1 MADAMS
7 SLSYDWW
14 SHCPPRAPI
23 GKLDAV
29 YGSMDHLILLT
40 ARVAD
45 FAGKDR
51 KRKIR
56 AAAANLTQP
65 NPQPGVSSDPSSP
78 PQSNHQMSPP
88 SGQNGPRPNMSGQ
101 FPAPSP
107 MQQQQQQ
114 PPMYGMMPS
123 AGPIRLPSGFKQEPG
138 TWQRNSPPAD
148 DQELE
153 AATRKAEH
161 EWNDI
166 YHALD
171 VFEESLGPDYQP
183 LSPDHMQPLST
194 PFGPALYYRAYSI
207 SCVWALYYTARI
219 MAMRANP
226 SMPPAAMVA
235 AGAAAPRTAAWANT
249 IGRICAGI
257 QPLTNTTPLNPTHGA
272 ALMDSSMGLFHAGV
286 QYRDAAQRGWTI
298 TKLRDIARLTGW
310 QTSALIAS
318 GCERSWM
325 RAAEMRMGPPYQR
338 TMNVAAKDD
347 RVAGRARDPVSKFY
361 PPKDNNDRRFI
372 TVNPGTRV
380 YWALGILSA
389 EEDMKSMSLKD

>member
-1 MADAMS
+1 
-7 SLSYDWW
+7 
-14 SHCPPRAPI
+14 
-23 GKLDAV
+23 
-29 YGSMDHLILLT
+29 MDHLILLT

-51 KRKIR
+51 KRKIKV
-56 AAAANLTQP
+56 AEANPTRWS
-65 NPQPGVSSDPSSP
+65 PQPGVSSDPGNR
-78 PQSNHQMSPP
+78 PQENQMSPVSHQTGSP
-88 SGQNGPRPNMSGQ
+88 SNMGGRQGPSSMQ
-101 FPAPSP
+101 Q
-107 MQQQQQQ
+107 QQQQQQ

-123 AGPIRLPSGFKQEPG
+123 TGPVRLPAGFKQEPQE

-148 DQELE
+148 DRELE
-153 AATRKAEH
+153 AATQKAES

-166 YHALD
+166 CHALD

-219 MAMRANP
+219 MAMRAQP
-226 SMPPAAMVA
+226 SMPPAAMQAAGVA
-235 AGAAAPRTAAWANT
+235 APHTAAWANI

-257 QPLTNTTPLNPTHGA
+257 QPLTNTAPLNPTHGA
-272 ALMDSSMGLFHAGV
+272 ALMDSTMGLFHAGV

-298 TKLRDIARLTGW
+298 TKLRDVARLTGW

-318 GCERSWM
+318 GCERSWI
-325 RAAEMRMGPPYQR
+325 RAAEMGKGPPYQR

-347 RVAGRARDPVSKFY
+347 RVAGRGRDPVSKMY